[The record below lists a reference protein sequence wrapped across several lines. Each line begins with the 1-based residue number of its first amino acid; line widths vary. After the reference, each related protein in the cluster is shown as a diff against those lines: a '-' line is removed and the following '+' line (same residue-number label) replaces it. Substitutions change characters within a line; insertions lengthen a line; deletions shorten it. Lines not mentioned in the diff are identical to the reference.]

1 MATVTKII
9 GYDQQEVTTSATTDP
24 PVQAEA
30 KKCGGNYSL
39 LAFLVPFATVTV
51 MYTLSNAPIGEFCVV
66 PCCLTGGL
74 LAGTSG
80 YLLYKGIKFVKHLI
94 HPH

>member
-1 MATVTKII
+1 MATMTKII
-9 GYDQQEVTTSATTDP
+9 GYDQQEVGASANDA
-24 PVQAEA
+24 PVQTEP
-30 KKCGGNYSL
+30 KKCSGRYSL

-51 MYTLSNAPIGEFCVV
+51 MYTLSNAPICEFRVV

>member
-1 MATVTKII
+1 MATMTKII
-9 GYDQQEVTTSATTDP
+9 GYDDQQEVTATSGAQG
-24 PVQAEA
+24 QAEP
-30 KKCGGNYSL
+30 KKCGGKYSL
-39 LAFLVPFATVTV
+39 LAFLVPFTTVTV
-51 MYTLSNAPIGEFCVV
+51 MYTLSNAPIVHSCVV

-74 LAGTSG
+74 LAGASG

>member
-1 MATVTKII
+1 MATVTNII
-9 GYDQQEVTTSATTDP
+9 GYDQQEVSASAATDV
-24 PVQAEA
+24 PVHTEP
-30 KKCGGNYSL
+30 KKCGGKYSL

-51 MYTLSNAPIGEFCVV
+51 MYMLGNAPIGELCVV

-94 HPH
+94 QPH